1 VEGGGVVLRPW
12 ILFTIEFLKQYKW
25 FTLRLSWK
33 LSDEQHSWC
42 EMLLPFLYYATG
54 DTWNSK
60 TNRAGY
66 LGDRACDSVKA
77 FNCTVCT
84 GYRWQPSRLLSS
96 NPVQHSLADW
106 WCHTGKELPNV
117 ILHYFIPWRR
127 QKYMSRWCALWRH
140 LGDNNSMQSE
150 HVRYVNKYLLCL
162 ARYCRIL

>member
-1 VEGGGVVLRPW
+1 M
-12 ILFTIEFLKQYKW
+12 QSKW

-33 LSDEQHSWC
+33 LFDQRHSWR
-42 EMLLPFLYYATG
+42 EMLLPFLYYVNE

-66 LGDRACDSVKA
+66 LGDRASDAVKA

-84 GYRWQPSRLLSS
+84 GHRWQPSRLLSS
-96 NPVQHSLADW
+96 NLVQDCLPD
-106 WCHTGKELPNV
+106 WCHTGKGLPND

-127 QKYMSRWCALWRH
+127 WQKYMSRSSALWRH
-140 LGDNNSMQSE
+140 FGDNNSMQSE

-162 ARYCRIL
+162 ARYCRLL